1 MLRKITL
8 LSVLPF
14 YAFAAGNGSGE
25 YDIIPRAVNFVLFAA
40 ILYYFIATPLK
51 NFYNGRIAKI
61 ASRMNE
67 IQEKLIASKNHKLEM
82 MKKLDLAKQEA
93 INAVALAKKEAEIIT
108 DKIEAETKMEIKAL
122 EKTYEEHKEYEIRR
136 MEKEVVQAVLEEIF
150 EDQNLQLQQKEILNI
165 MMKKVS

>member
-1 MLRKITL
+1 MKNFL
-8 LSVLPF
+8 VLIFPF

-25 YDIIPRAVNFVLFAA
+25 YDIIPRVVNFILFAA

-51 NFYNGRIAKI
+51 NFYNGRITKI

-93 INAVALAKKEAEIIT
+93 INAVVLAKKEAEIIA
-108 DKIEAETKMEIKAL
+108 DKIDNETKMELKAL
-122 EKTYEEHKEYEIRR
+122 EKTFEEHKEYEMRR
-136 MEKEVVQAVLEEIF
+136 MEKEVVQAVLDEIF
-150 EDQNLQLQQKEILNI
+150 DDESLQLQQKEILNI

>member
-1 MLRKITL
+1 MKNFL
-8 LSVLPF
+8 VLIFPF

-25 YDIIPRAVNFVLFAA
+25 YDIIPRVVNFILFAA

-93 INAVALAKKEAEIIT
+93 INAVVLAKKEAEIIA
-108 DKIEAETKMEIKAL
+108 DKIDNETKMELKVL
-122 EKTYEEHKEYEIRR
+122 EKTFEEHREYEMRR
-136 MEKEVVQAVLEEIF
+136 MEKEVVQAVLDEIF
-150 EDQNLQLQQKEILNI
+150 DDESLQLQQKEILNI